1 MLACKNLLR
10 AGRPLDA
17 LRRLDACL
25 QASLLTYPHLS
36 SPMQTYADGTL
47 RRVDAWLQASQELR
61 LSAKGSLYLLR
72 GRILQVSHAPRA
84 SPCGG
89 VGGWWGGGG
98 VQVWICVYVVECVRL
113 CRR

>member
-25 QASLLTYPHLS
+25 QASILTYARVCS
-36 SPMQTYADGTL
+36 RMRTYADDTL

-61 LSAKGSLYLLR
+61 LSGKGSLYLLR
-72 GRILQVSHAPRA
+72 GRILQVSPAPRR
-84 SPCGG
+84 
-89 VGGWWGGGG
+89 VGGWCGL
-98 VQVWICVYVVECVRL
+98 VQVWVCVYVGECVRL